1 MFRVAL
7 LSAVVGGG
15 LPSCGGR
22 PPWGLFVSR
31 VLLGL
36 SDWAKWAVLSCVVSA
51 FEVYVMFLPLL
62 GLCGAAVSSLLF
74 GGLSGGRGL
83 YGLWGMASRGAGAC
97 GSWGWGA

>member
-1 MFRVAL
+1 M

-36 SDWAKWAVLSCVVSA
+36 SDWAEWVGGVVLRGLDFRSIRYVSPIVGTVRGGRLFA
-51 FEVYVMFLPLL
+51 TFRRAGWCSGAGGSL
-62 GLCGAAVSSLLF
+62 GGGF
-74 GGLSGGRGL
+74 PRGGGLRLVGE
-83 YGLWGMASRGAGAC
+83 GA
-97 GSWGWGA
+97 